1 MLCIF
6 ISIFIKREVFMNAC
20 LIHSKLFFLSVGK
33 SWEVPIALQRQYI
46 FEKKRH
52 SYYKLLLPA
61 THPVMKHAALPAIM
75 ALRTMEAKSDFRLGA
90 KAPNPP
96 SKIPM
101 EPKLENPH
109 RAYVA
114 TTSDL
119 VFGKKNPDENMF
131 TIQWKLIISNSYGP
145 LDLFCYISYSL

>member
-1 MLCIF
+1 MPALYI
-6 ISIFIKREVFMNAC
+6 R
-20 LIHSKLFFLSVGK
+20 
-33 SWEVPIALQRQYI
+33 SWEVLRSCDRSTEAMYL
-46 FEKKRH
+46 KKRRRH

-119 VFGKKNPDENMF
+119 VYGKNQTDRNMF
-131 TIQWKLIISNSYGP
+131 YYTVKLDYIEFLLTIGFITIYQ
-145 LDLFCYISYSL
+145 LFVVTV

>member
-1 MLCIF
+1 
-6 ISIFIKREVFMNAC
+6 MNAC
-20 LIHSKLFFLSVGK
+20 LIHLKLGSLEKLRSLYRG
-33 SWEVPIALQRQYI
+33 SI
-46 FEKKRH
+46 FEKKRRH
-52 SYYKLLLPA
+52 SYYKPLLPA

-119 VFGKKNPDENMF
+119 VYGKNKNR
-131 TIQWKLIISNSYGP
+131 
-145 LDLFCYISYSL
+145 

>member
-1 MLCIF
+1 MPALYIRSSELLRSCDRSTEAIYLK
-6 ISIFIKREVFMNAC
+6 KR
-20 LIHSKLFFLSVGK
+20 
-33 SWEVPIALQRQYI
+33 R
-46 FEKKRH
+46 RH

-119 VFGKKNPDENMF
+119 VYGKNKTDKNMF
-131 TIQWKLIISNSYGP
+131 YYTVKLDYSEFLWTIRFILIYQ
-145 LDLFCYISYSL
+145 LFVITV

>member
-1 MLCIF
+1 
-6 ISIFIKREVFMNAC
+6 MNAC
-20 LIHSKLFFLSVGK
+20 LIHLKLGSLEKLRSLYRG
-33 SWEVPIALQRQYI
+33 SI
-46 FEKKRH
+46 FEKKRRH
-52 SYYKLLLPA
+52 SYYKPLLPA

-119 VFGKKNPDENMF
+119 VYGKNKTDKNMF
-131 TIQWKLIISNSYGP
+131 YYSVKLDYIEFLWTIGFILIYQ
-145 LDLFCYISYSL
+145 LFVITV

>member
-1 MLCIF
+1 
-6 ISIFIKREVFMNAC
+6 
-20 LIHSKLFFLSVGK
+20 
-33 SWEVPIALQRQYI
+33 
-46 FEKKRH
+46 
-52 SYYKLLLPA
+52 
-61 THPVMKHAALPAIM
+61 MKHAALPAIM

-96 SKIPM
+96 SKIPI

-119 VFGKKNPDENMF
+119 VYGKKKNPDENMF
-131 TIQWKLIISNSYGP
+131 Y
-145 LDLFCYISYSL
+145 

>member
-1 MLCIF
+1 
-6 ISIFIKREVFMNAC
+6 MNAC
-20 LIHSKLFFLSVGK
+20 LIHLKLGSLEKLRSLYRG
-33 SWEVPIALQRQYI
+33 SI
-46 FEKKRH
+46 FEKKRRH
-52 SYYKLLLPA
+52 SYYKPLLPA

-119 VFGKKNPDENMF
+119 VYGKNKNKNR
-131 TIQWKLIISNSYGP
+131 
-145 LDLFCYISYSL
+145 

>member
-1 MLCIF
+1 MPALYI
-6 ISIFIKREVFMNAC
+6 R
-20 LIHSKLFFLSVGK
+20 
-33 SWEVPIALQRQYI
+33 SWEVFRSCDRSTEAMYL
-46 FEKKRH
+46 KKRRRH

-119 VFGKKNPDENMF
+119 VFGKKKPRWEYVYYTMKIDYIEF
-131 TIQWKLIISNSYGP
+131 LWTIGFILLYQ
-145 LDLFCYISYSL
+145 LFVITV

>member
-1 MLCIF
+1 MPALYI
-6 ISIFIKREVFMNAC
+6 R
-20 LIHSKLFFLSVGK
+20 
-33 SWEVPIALQRQYI
+33 SWEVLRSCDRSTEAMYL
-46 FEKKRH
+46 KR
-52 SYYKLLLPA
+52 LLPA

-119 VFGKKNPDENMF
+119 VYGKNKNKNR
-131 TIQWKLIISNSYGP
+131 
-145 LDLFCYISYSL
+145 